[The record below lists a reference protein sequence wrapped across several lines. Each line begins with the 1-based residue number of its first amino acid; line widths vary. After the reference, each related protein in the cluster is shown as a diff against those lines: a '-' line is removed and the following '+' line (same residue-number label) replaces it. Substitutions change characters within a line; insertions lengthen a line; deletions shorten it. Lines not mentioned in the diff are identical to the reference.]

1 MDLKEFL
8 SEKSSTVHQ
17 QYIDGVLLEI
27 KETKQYRWFEYGGI
41 SIQSL
46 MSIAQPEK
54 VMMPVSQSLLLFLLI
69 RNGSLNVLNLGLG
82 GGALDRAL
90 VNIPNLSLSSVDA
103 SQPIIDMAK
112 YYFNLPGKVEVFCQ
126 QAEQFIHKTTTQ
138 YDVVLCDLFIGEE
151 NPGFL
156 FTDIF
161 YEQLAKITNHRAI
174 ISINIQADTNEQ
186 LLLAL
191 FAIKKHFPCVALI
204 EFEDY
209 SNIVIICS
217 LEKIPNKAVL
227 KQRLAEFI
235 LLDLTGL
242 GDIIEKISYI
252 PPRQ

>member
-1 MDLKEFL
+1 MDSQKLFSDKWL
-8 SEKSSTVHQ
+8 TVHQ
-17 QYIDGVLLEI
+17 QYIDGALLEI

-69 RNGSLNVLNLGLG
+69 QKGSLNVLNLGLG
-82 GGALDRAL
+82 GGALERAL

-103 SQPIIDMAK
+103 SQSIIDMAK
-112 YYFNLPGKVEVFCQ
+112 DYFNLPEKIAVFCQ
-126 QAEQFIHKTTTQ
+126 QAEQFIQETTAQ
-138 YDVVLCDLFIGEE
+138 YDVILCDLFIGEE

-156 FTDIF
+156 FTHNF
-161 YEQLAKITNHRAI
+161 YEQLAKITHHRAI
-174 ISINIQADTNEQ
+174 ISINIQADTNQQ

-191 FAIKKHFPCVALI
+191 FAIKKHFPCIALI
-204 EFEDY
+204 EFDYY

-227 KQRLAEFI
+227 KQRLANFTQLE
-235 LLDLTGL
+235 LTDLGE
-242 GDIIEKISYI
+242 IIENISYI
-252 PPRQ
+252 PPRK